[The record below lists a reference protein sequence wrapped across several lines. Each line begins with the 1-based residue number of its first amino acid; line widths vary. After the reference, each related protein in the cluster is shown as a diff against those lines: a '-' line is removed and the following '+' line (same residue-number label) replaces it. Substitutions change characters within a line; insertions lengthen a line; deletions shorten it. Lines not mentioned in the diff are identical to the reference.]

1 MHGIQIPVYMSLH
14 TELSTGLA
22 LLNLQIEADQK
33 STLALYLELIQKW
46 NRSFNL
52 VANSSDQQLLNK
64 HLLDCLAV
72 IPAVRVK
79 PGQRILDVGSGAGFP
94 GIPWA
99 ILYPNAHFVLLDSNG
114 KKTRFLFQA
123 KTELQ
128 LANVEV
134 ENCRLE
140 YYQSSGQ
147 IDIVTCRAFAT
158 LAETLEK
165 SRHLIQPGTR
175 LLALKG
181 RYPAEE
187 LNSLPPDFQMLSVT
201 EIQVPGIEGD
211 RHLVEI
217 GLRADSVPTID
228 PTIG

>member
-1 MHGIQIPVYMSLH
+1 MPISTQISA
-14 TELSTGLA
+14 GLVA
-22 LLNLQIEADQK
+22 LNLQLKAEQQQAMIRH
-33 STLALYLELIQKW
+33 LELIQKW

-52 VANSSDQQLLNK
+52 VANSSDQQLVNK

-72 IPAVRVK
+72 TPYVR
-79 PGQRILDVGSGAGFP
+79 PNAGQRILDVGSGAGFP

-99 ILYPNAHFVLLDSNG
+99 ILYPNTRFVLLDSNG
-114 KKTRFLFQA
+114 KKTRFLFQT

-140 YYQSSGQ
+140 HYQSPKQ
-147 IDIVTCRAFAT
+147 IDIVTCRAFAS
-158 LAETLEK
+158 LGNTLEK
-165 SRHLIQPGTR
+165 ARHLMTPGTC

-181 RYPAEE
+181 RYPTAE
-187 LNSLPPDFQMLSVT
+187 LAALPPDCRALSVT
-201 EIQVPGIEGD
+201 EIQVPGIDGE

-217 GLRADSVPTID
+217 GTSAESVPTID
-228 PTIG
+228 LTIG

>member
-1 MHGIQIPVYMSLH
+1 MRCAQLPYPMSLS
-14 TELSTGLA
+14 TQLSNGLA
-22 LLNLQIEADQK
+22 ALNLQLEAEQQQ
-33 STLALYLELIQKW
+33 ALIRYLELIKKW

-52 VANSSDQQLLNK
+52 VANSSDQQLLSK
-64 HLLDCLAV
+64 HLLDCIAV
-72 IPAVRVK
+72 TSYVR
-79 PGQRILDVGSGAGFP
+79 PNAGQRILDVGSGAGFP

-99 ILYPNAHFVLLDSNG
+99 ILYPNTHFILLDSNG
-114 KKTRFLFQA
+114 KKTRFLFQV

-140 YYQSSGQ
+140 HYQSPGQ
-147 IDIVTCRAFAT
+147 IDIVTSRAFAT

-165 SRHLIQPGTR
+165 ARHLITPETK

-181 RYPAEE
+181 RYPTEE
-187 LNSLPPDFQMLSVT
+187 LDSVPLDYRVRSVT
-201 EIQVPGIEGD
+201 EIQVPGIDGD

-217 GLRADSVPTID
+217 GTSAETVPTID

>member
-1 MHGIQIPVYMSLH
+1 MHCVQLPFHMSLN
-14 TELSTGLA
+14 TQLSNGLA
-22 LLNLQIEADQK
+22 ALNLQVKAEQRQ
-33 STLALYLELIQKW
+33 ALIRYLELIQKW

-72 IPAVRVK
+72 TPYVSLNA
-79 PGQRILDVGSGAGFP
+79 GQRILDVGSGAGFP

-99 ILYPNAHFVLLDSNG
+99 ILYPNTRFVLLDSNG
-114 KKTRFLFQA
+114 KKTRFLFQT

-140 YYQSSGQ
+140 HYQSPGQ
-147 IDIVTCRAFAT
+147 IDIVTSRAFAS

-165 SRHLIQPGTR
+165 ARHLMTPGTS

-181 RYPAEE
+181 RYPAAE
-187 LNSLPPDFQMLSVT
+187 LTALPPDCRALSVT
-201 EIQVPGIEGD
+201 EIQVPGIDGE

-217 GLRADSVPTID
+217 GTSAESVPTID

>member
-1 MHGIQIPVYMSLH
+1 MSLS

-22 LLNLQIEADQK
+22 TLDLRIEAEQQQ
-33 STLALYLELIQKW
+33 ALIRYLKLIQKW

-52 VANSSDQQLLNK
+52 VADSTDQQLLNK

-72 IPAVRVK
+72 APFVR
-79 PGQRILDVGSGAGFP
+79 PNSEQTILDVGSGAGFP

-99 ILYPNAHFVLLDSNG
+99 ILFPNTRFVLLDSNG
-114 KKTRFLFQA
+114 KKTRFLFQI
-123 KTELQ
+123 KTELK

-134 ENCRLE
+134 ENSRLE
-140 YYQSSGQ
+140 HYQSPGQ

-165 SRHLIQPGTR
+165 SRHLITPETR
-175 LLALKG
+175 LMALKG
-181 RYPAEE
+181 RYPEAE
-187 LNSLPPDFQMLSVT
+187 LNSLPKDYRTISVT
-201 EIQVPGIEGD
+201 EIQVPGIEGQ

-217 GLRADSVPTID
+217 GVSAKSVPTID

>member
-1 MHGIQIPVYMSLH
+1 MRCVQLPYPMSLS
-14 TELSTGLA
+14 TQLSNGLA
-22 LLNLQIEADQK
+22 ALNLQLEAEQQQ
-33 STLALYLELIQKW
+33 ALIRYLELIKKW

-52 VANSSDQQLLNK
+52 VANSSDQQLLSK
-64 HLLDCLAV
+64 HLLDCIAV
-72 IPAVRVK
+72 TSYVR
-79 PGQRILDVGSGAGFP
+79 PNAGQRILDVGSGAGFP

-99 ILYPNAHFVLLDSNG
+99 ILYPNTHIVLLDSNG

-140 YYQSSGQ
+140 HYQSPGQ

-165 SRHLIQPGTR
+165 ARHLITPETR

-187 LNSLPPDFQMLSVT
+187 LDSLPSDYRVLSVT
-201 EIQVPGIEGD
+201 EIQVPGIDGD

-217 GLRADSVPTID
+217 RTSAESVPTID